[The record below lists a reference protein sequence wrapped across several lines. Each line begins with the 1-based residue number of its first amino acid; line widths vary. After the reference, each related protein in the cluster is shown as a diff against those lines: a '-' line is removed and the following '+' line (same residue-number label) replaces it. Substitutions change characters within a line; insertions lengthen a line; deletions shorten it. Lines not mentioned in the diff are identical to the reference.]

1 MIMTGIGSGIDYEA
15 MIKAIVAA
23 ERAPKDNQINRQ
35 AGMNKA
41 EIEALKE
48 IQSAINSFRDTVEDL
63 GSKRELEKLK
73 AILSNED
80 FMSVAVD
87 ANAVPGEYNFD
98 VNKLAAAQRNQV
110 FKVTE
115 GATFSQGEIKFGKP
129 GEEIT
134 INIGD
139 LKNKLVAEQDKK
151 KTELEQS
158 ELEAVAKKHG
168 YDLAKPAE
176 KAEAQKALT
185 DPSHKNYDKDRHD
198 TYKNRLKTIED
209 EKTRLTTDGVKLDEI
224 QKAINNDPKNKNV
237 KATLVRSGDG
247 IGLVLNSTETGV
259 KNAFGSVTVTGI
271 DNSTVKNNTLD
282 LSLADNGIRELQKA
296 EDAEVMFGKMKLTSA
311 SNKMENAIDGMTL
324 NLKATGKVNVKI
336 ESDQSAVKDN
346 VKKFVD
352 SYNKI
357 METVNTYTKS
367 SEDKAA
373 ALSGN
378 AAVRSMMG
386 RLRSV
391 ISDEYKA
398 SSFVTL
404 SQLGITTN
412 RKGLLEIDNT
422 KLDKAIKDDFEQVSN
437 LFVGTESQPGMM
449 DKMLTVLDDYHKNGG
464 IYAKRTEQLEY
475 NNKQLEKELEQ
486 LDERMKA
493 KTLSLRAYYAKM
505 DSKIA
510 NMNQT
515 QSMLISMLR

>member
-15 MIKAIVAA
+15 MIQAIVAA

-35 AGMNKA
+35 EGMNTA

-48 IQSAINSFRDTVEDL
+48 IQNAINSFRDTVEDL

-73 AILSNED
+73 ATLSNED
-80 FMSVAVD
+80 FLSVAVD

-98 VNKLAAAQRNQV
+98 VKKLAAAQRDQV
-110 FKVTE
+110 FKVSEDT
-115 GATFSQGEIKFGKP
+115 TFTQGEIKFGKP
-129 GEEIT
+129 GEEVT
-134 INIGD
+134 IDIAK
-139 LKNKLVAEQDKK
+139 LKDKLVAAQDTK

-168 YDLAKPAE
+168 YDLSDPAQKDEAK
-176 KAEAQKALT
+176 KALT
-185 DPSHKNYDKDRHD
+185 DPSHENYDKDRHD
-198 TYKNRLKTIED
+198 TYEKRLKAIAD
-209 EKTRLTTDGVKLDEI
+209 EKTRLSTEGVKLDEI
-224 QKAINNDPKNKNV
+224 QKAINTDPNNKNV

-247 IGLVLNSTETGV
+247 ISMVLNATDTGV
-259 KNAFGSVTVTGI
+259 KNQFGSVSVNGLVT
-271 DNSTVKNNTLD
+271 KNNTLPAD
-282 LSLADNGIRELQKA
+282 AAHGVQSLQAA
-296 EDAEVMFGKMKLTSA
+296 ADAEVMFGSMKLTSA
-311 SNKMENAIDGMTL
+311 SNKMENAIDGITL
-324 NLKATGKVNVKI
+324 NLKAEGKVNVKV

-352 SYNKI
+352 EYNKI

-378 AAVRSMMG
+378 ASVRSMTS
-386 RLRSV
+386 RLRGV
-391 ISDEYKA
+391 ISDEYNA
-398 SSFVTL
+398 STFVTL
-404 SQLGITTN
+404 SQLGITTS
-412 RKGLLEIDNT
+412 RKGVLEIDDT

-437 LFVGTESQPGMM
+437 LFVGTETQPGMM

-464 IYAKRTEQLEY
+464 IYDQRTDQLEY
-475 NNKQLEKELEQ
+475 NNKQLEKEREQ

-493 KTLSLRAYYAKM
+493 KTLSLRAYYAQM
-505 DSKIA
+505 DTKIA

-515 QSMLISMLR
+515 QSMLIGMLA

>member
-15 MIKAIVAA
+15 MIKAIVSA

-35 AGMNKA
+35 EGMNTA

-48 IQSAINSFRDTVEDL
+48 IQNAINSFRDTVEDL

-73 AILSNED
+73 ATLSNED
-80 FMSVAVD
+80 FLSVAVD

-98 VNKLAAAQRNQV
+98 VKKLAAAQRDQV
-110 FKVTE
+110 FKVSEDT
-115 GATFSQGEIKFGKP
+115 TFTQGEIKFGKP

-134 INIGD
+134 VDIAK
-139 LKNKLVAEQDKK
+139 LKDKLVAAQDTKK
-151 KTELEQS
+151 VELEQS

-168 YDLAKPAE
+168 YDLSDPAQKDEAK
-176 KAEAQKALT
+176 KALT
-185 DPSHKNYDKDRHD
+185 DPSHENYDKDRHD
-198 TYKNRLKTIED
+198 TYEKRLKAIAD
-209 EKTRLTTDGVKLDEI
+209 EKTRLSTEGVKLDEI
-224 QKAINNDPKNKNV
+224 QKEINTDPNNKNV

-247 IGLVLNSTETGV
+247 VSLVLNATDTGV
-259 KNAFGSVTVTGI
+259 KNQYGSVSVNGLTI
-271 DNSTVKNNTLD
+271 KNNTLPVD
-282 LSLADNGIRELQKA
+282 AAHGVQSLQAA
-296 EDAEVMFGKMKLTSA
+296 EDAEVMFGSMKLTSA

-324 NLKATGKVNVKI
+324 NLKAVGKVNVKV

-352 SYNKI
+352 EYNKI

-378 AAVRSMMG
+378 ASVRSMTS
-386 RLRSV
+386 RLRGV
-391 ISDEYKA
+391 ISDEYNA
-398 SSFVTL
+398 STFVTL
-404 SQLGITTN
+404 SQLGITTS
-412 RKGLLEIDNT
+412 RKGVLEIDDT
-422 KLDKAIKDDFEQVSN
+422 KLDKAIKDDFEQVAN
-437 LFVGTESQPGMM
+437 LFVGTETQPGMM

-464 IYAKRTEQLEY
+464 IYDQRTDQLEY
-475 NNKQLEKELEQ
+475 NNKQLEKEREQ